1 MLKHKNHTDPQEG
14 STLPGIPDL
23 MTLAADAAAASAQ
36 EQAARELIEFH
47 RCPELMTVEELT
59 NIDDL

>member
-1 MLKHKNHTDPQEG
+1 MLKNKNHTDPQEG

-23 MTLAADAAAASAQ
+23 TTLAIDTAVSSDQ

-47 RCPELMTVEELT
+47 RRPELMTFEELT
-59 NIDDL
+59 NIDNL